1 MIDIIRLVHAGQRR
15 IPREIAL
22 LIAKHATD
30 DILTERE
37 FDVLRGIAKG
47 SSNKIIAADLAIS
60 ERTVK
65 NHLKASSRSSGPSD
79 RIHAVMIALK

>member
-30 DILTERE
+30 DIFTERE
-37 FDVLRGIAKG
+37 FDVLRVLPREVRTKLLPQTSLSPNAQ
-47 SSNKIIAADLAIS
+47 SRIISKHPLEAQGLAM
-60 ERTVK
+60 VFM
-65 NHLKASSRSSGPSD
+65 L
-79 RIHAVMIALK
+79 

>member
-1 MIDIIRLVHAGQRR
+1 
-15 IPREIAL
+15 L
-22 LIAKHATD
+22 LIAEHATD

-60 ERTVK
+60 EHTVK
-65 NHLKASSRSSGPSD
+65 HPLEAQGLA
-79 RIHAVMIALK
+79 IVFML

>member
-22 LIAKHATD
+22 LIAEHATD

-47 SSNKIIAADLAIS
+47 SSNKIIAAPRYL
-60 ERTVK
+60 RT
-65 NHLKASSRSSGPSD
+65 HSQESSQSILSKLR
-79 RIHAVMIALK
+79 A